1 MSDQK
6 EFITKI
12 INSFTPNMPLQV
24 KDFVFTED
32 VYIVYATMY
41 YGHKIPNWK
50 KELINEIEESVK
62 TYTQVPTHIC
72 VDKKQFDKTKN
83 RFGYDIKV
91 DQDDL
96 I

>member
-12 INSFTPNMPLQV
+12 INSFTPNMPLKV
-24 KDFVFTED
+24 KDFIFTED

-50 KELINEIEESVK
+50 KELMIEIEESVK
-62 TYTQVPTHIC
+62 TYTQVPTYIC
-72 VDKKQFDKTKN
+72 FDKKQYERTKN
-83 RFGYDIKV
+83 RFGYDFKV
-91 DQDDL
+91 NQDD
-96 I
+96 II

>member
-32 VYIVYATMY
+32 VYIVYTTMY

-50 KELINEIEESVK
+50 KSLIIEIEESVK
-62 TYTQVPTHIC
+62 TYTQVPTYIC
-72 VDKKQFDKTKN
+72 IDKKHFEKTKN
-83 RFGYDIKV
+83 RFGYGIEV
-91 DQDDL
+91 DQDNL